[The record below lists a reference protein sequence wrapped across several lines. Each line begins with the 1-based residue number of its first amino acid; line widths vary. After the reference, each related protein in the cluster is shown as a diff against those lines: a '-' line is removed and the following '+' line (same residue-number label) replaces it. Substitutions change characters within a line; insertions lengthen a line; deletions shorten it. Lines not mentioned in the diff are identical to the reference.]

1 MDARAA
7 PPSLW
12 SQRWCS
18 PDKLAI
24 ATAQTRG
31 PSKDGRLLRQNWE
44 RENSKCKTRSLWK
57 LQTMWWSFQP
67 MRLTSGERLGGC
79 QTGLG
84 FRGEE
89 GEPGEKIFYIVK
101 YCRVYFWIL
110 HRRKKQCP
118 HLCGCQRVCLRQDTS
133 VLTQLVQL
141 SPQTVAVPG
150 DLIRCTN
157 KNVRLESLSKAHWW
171 DKRGSFPLIICPCFK
186 PPPLW
191 APWPASHSPPLW
203 WSARGAEG
211 PKVLGTVGKGA
222 AARVGTGSDWSPA
235 PGRLNS
241 R

>member
-1 MDARAA
+1 M
-7 PPSLW
+7 
-12 SQRWCS
+12 
-18 PDKLAI
+18 
-24 ATAQTRG
+24 RG
-31 PSKDGRLLRQNWE
+31 PSKDGRLLRQNCE
-44 RENSKCKTRSLWK
+44 KENSKCKTRSTWTTWCSFR
-57 LQTMWWSFQP
+57 QT
-67 MRLTSGERLGGC
+67 RLTSGGRLGGC

-101 YCRVYFWIL
+101 YCRLYFWIL
-110 HRRKKQCP
+110 HRRLKKKLCL
-118 HLCGCQRVCLRQDTS
+118 HLCGCQRVCLRQDPS
-133 VLTQLVQL
+133 VLTQLGQL

-150 DLIRCTN
+150 DLIRRTN
-157 KNVRLESLSKAHWW
+157 KNVRPESLSKVRWW
-171 DKRGSFPLIICPCFK
+171 DKRGSFPLIICPYFN

-211 PKVLGTVGKGA
+211 PKVSGTEGEGA